1 MIRIRR
7 RKIGRI
13 IRKKR
18 GWKKKRAI
26 KKSFRKTVKIRP
38 VFRVRI
44 RQETENR
51 NRQKKKKRGK
61 KRGNNKKKRAAVKRS
76 SEAVRQSR

>member
-38 VFRVRI
+38 KS
-44 RQETENR
+44 RQESIDKNR
-51 NRQKKKKRGK
+51 KK
-61 KRGNNKKKRAAVKRS
+61 NNKKSLSLIRGYNGV
-76 SEAVRQSR
+76 